1 MPGKTG
7 PIERRLRA
15 VYSQVASSI
24 VTRALR
30 PSRAAGSWSIRWWVT
45 ATCPL
50 PGGPVVATR
59 QGGGGPK
66 GAPQPLMWQRLV
78 VAPPGTLGRRRL
90 PVRVSTRRLVPLGHG
105 FATIWPVGRCCPAV
119 PEQFSAPGLR
129 RRACAAIVAVCPC
142 LWSSCVLDAGRS
154 ARTKLWR
161 VLEGPQSWPPRAPRR
176 SPQ

>member
-15 VYSQVASSI
+15 VYSQVVSSI

-30 PSRAAGSWSIRWWVT
+30 LTRAEGAWSIRWWVT
-45 ATCPL
+45 ATCPG

-78 VAPPGTLGRRRL
+78 VAPPRVFGPATAAGQSVNAKTGAAGPRLCYHLASRTMLSGRPRAVL
-90 PVRVSTRRLVPLGHG
+90 CPG
-105 FATIWPVGRCCPAV
+105 FA
-119 PEQFSAPGLR
+119 
-129 RRACAAIVAVCPC
+129 
-142 LWSSCVLDAGRS
+142 
-154 ARTKLWR
+154 
-161 VLEGPQSWPPRAPRR
+161 
-176 SPQ
+176 